1 MKRTDQPESQ
11 PKPAAIGLPPADS
24 AAADRRVGQ
33 ALVVDSNALSLIAIA
48 GVLDSEG
55 YQCVCAKSLDS
66 ALAATKMSKFDLVV
80 CDVGQDAQAAME
92 LLVGLRAAEDQ
103 ADLPAVLIADAKW
116 AGLEKKT
123 ELMAAPTRCLFKPID
138 AGVLLAVAHQLL
150 MAGITQTSRTRGT
163 RNVRP
168 GWISL

>member
-1 MKRTDQPESQ
+1 MKRTDQPESNM
-11 PKPAAIGLPPADS
+11 KPAAVSLPQ
-24 AAADRRVGQ
+24 AASSSGDRRVGQ
-33 ALVVDSNALSLIAIA
+33 ALVVDPNALSLIAMA

-80 CDVGQDAQAAME
+80 CDVGNDAQAAIE

-123 ELMAAPTRCLFKPID
+123 EFMSAPTRCLFKAD
-138 AGVLLAVAHQLL
+138 
-150 MAGITQTSRTRGT
+150 
-163 RNVRP
+163 
-168 GWISL
+168 

>member
-1 MKRTDQPESQ
+1 MKRTDKPETII
-11 PKPAAIGLPPADS
+11 KPAAVNLPAATS
-24 AAADRRVGQ
+24 ASGDRRVGQ
-33 ALVVDSNALSLIAIA
+33 ALVVDANALSLIAVA

-80 CDVGQDAQAAME
+80 CDVGSDAQAALE
-92 LLVGLRAAEDQ
+92 LLVGLRAAEEQ
-103 ADLPAVLIADAKW
+103 ADLPAILLADVKW

-123 ELMAAPTRCLFKPID
+123 ELLAAPTRCLFKPID
-138 AGVLLAVAHQLL
+138 VGVLLAVSHQLL
-150 MAGITQTSRTRGT
+150 MAGISPIGRPRGARTG
-163 RNVRP
+163 RP